1 MTAALA
7 STRIGE
13 VTVAV
18 ADGNVA
24 VVTLDAPERRNALTP
39 SLAGNLVEAFELIE
53 ADDDVRAAIV
63 AGSGKAFCAG
73 ADLGQLDQANEAILR
88 TIYGAFL
95 RVRAS
100 ELPTV
105 AAVGGPA
112 VGAGFN
118 LAMAC
123 DLRIAGRSAR
133 FDSRF
138 VRLGL
143 HPGGG
148 ASWMLRGALGR
159 SVAAAVLLFDE
170 DIDGATAE
178 RIGLAWRCVDDSAVL
193 EEAIATARRAARAPR
208 SLSRRIKATLD
219 DAGVAATHTESV
231 EIELERQL
239 WSFAQPWFAAGR
251 AGGA

>member
-1 MTAALA
+1 MTAKLA
-7 STRIGE
+7 AKRIGE
-13 VTVAV
+13 VTLAM

-24 VVTLDAPERRNALTP
+24 VVTLDAPQRRNALTP
-39 SLAGNLVEAFELIE
+39 SLAGNLTEAFELIE
-53 ADDDVRAAIV
+53 ADDDVRAAV
-63 AGSGKAFCAG
+63 VTGSGSAFCAG

-88 TIYGAFL
+88 TIYSAFL

-100 ELPTV
+100 SLPTV
-105 AAVGGPA
+105 AAVRGPA

-123 DLRIAGRSAR
+123 DLRITGHSAR
-133 FDSRF
+133 FESRF

-159 SVAAAVLLFDE
+159 SVASAALLFDE
-170 DIDGATAE
+170 VIDGATAE
-178 RIGLAWRCVDDSAVL
+178 RIGLAWRCVDDSATL
-193 EEAIATARRAARAPR
+193 EEAIVLARRAARAPR
-208 SLSRRIKATLD
+208 SLSQRIKATLD
-219 DAGVAATHTESV
+219 DAGVAATHEESI

-251 AGGA
+251 P